1 MTNAKEGDKI
11 TISFEAKLETGETVL
26 KTQDDRPLEVTIGEG
41 AIPTS
46 IENALVD
53 MKVGDS
59 KTITLEPAEAFGQR
73 IDDLV
78 VELSREGF
86 TTDSDLQVGS
96 MVSMSSPE
104 GKKFTGAIVELGS
117 DKVKVDF
124 NHPLA
129 GKKLIFTVTVV
140 AVV

>member
-1 MTNAKEGDKI
+1 MTNVKNGDKI
-11 TISFEAKLETGETVL
+11 TITFEAKLETGETVL
-26 KTQDDRPLEVTIGEG
+26 KTQDDRPLELTLGEG

-59 KTITLEPAEAFGQR
+59 KTITLEPTEAFGQR

-78 VELSREGF
+78 IELPREGF

-104 GKKFTGAIVELGS
+104 GKKFTGAIVELGD